1 MSKEDYYE
9 TLGVNNSASDGEIK
23 QAYRKKAMKHHPDRN
38 KGDKKAEKEF
48 KKINE
53 AYYVLKDK
61 EKKSQY
67 DQFGHQAFENGGA
80 GFKDFNFGG
89 GFSDIFE
96 EMFGDFDEDIGFGS
110 GSGRRRSRSNSSRT
124 NTKEYGADLRYDMEV
139 PLEEIFLGKKIVI
152 HVPTKVKCETCNGNG
167 HESNSKPE
175 RCPTC
180 EGHGSV
186 RASQGFFTI
195 QQTCPDC
202 RGEGQIIKNPCNS
215 CSGTGRTDKKKSLS
229 VEIPAGIENGT
240 RIRLSGEGE
249 AGYQGG
255 PSGDLYIFIKEQP
268 HSIFKRDAENLYC
281 KAPIPMTTATLGGNI
296 EVPTLD
302 GSIVKVKIP
311 SGTQSGSN
319 FRLSNKGMPRVRQT
333 GRGDLYLEAFVET
346 PVNLSNN
353 QKDLLKQ
360 FHGDKNKNTTSP
372 QSEGFFNRLKDLW
385 KKK

>member
-9 TLGVNNSASDGEIK
+9 TLGVGKSSSEAEIK
-23 QAYRKKAMKHHPDRN
+23 QAYRKKAMQYHPDRN
-38 KGDKKAEKEF
+38 KGDKEAEKKF

-61 EKKSQY
+61 EKKTQY

-96 EMFGDFDEDIGFGS
+96 EMFGDFDDDIGGIFG
-110 GSGRRRSRSNSSRT
+110 GRRRNSRT

-139 PLEEIFLGKKIVI
+139 SLEEIFSGKKIVV
-152 HVPTKVKCETCNGNG
+152 HVPTKIKCKTCDGNG

-175 RCPTC
+175 TCPTC

-195 QQTCPDC
+195 QQTCPEC
-202 RGEGQIIKNPCNS
+202 RGAGQVIKNPCNA
-215 CSGTGRTDKKKSLS
+215 CKGTGRVDKKKSLS
-229 VEIPAGIENGT
+229 VDIPAGVEDGT

-249 AGYQGG
+249 AGYKGG
-255 PSGDLYIFIKEQP
+255 PSGDLYIFIKEKP
-268 HSIFKRDAENLYC
+268 HTIFKRDAENLYC
-281 KAPIPMTTATLGGNI
+281 RAPISMTTATLGGNI

-311 SGTQSGSN
+311 SGTQTGSN
-319 FRLSNKGMPRVRQT
+319 FRLSDKGMPIVRQS
-333 GRGDLYLEAFVET
+333 GKGDLYLEAFVET
-346 PVNLSNN
+346 PVNLSTN

-360 FHGDKNKNTTSP
+360 FDGDKNKKTTSP
-372 QSEGFFNRLKDLW
+372 QSEGFFDRLKDLW
-385 KKK
+385 NKK

>member
-9 TLGVNNSASDGEIK
+9 TLGVGKSSSEAEIK
-23 QAYRKKAMKHHPDRN
+23 QAYRKKAMQYHPDRN
-38 KGDKKAEKEF
+38 KGDKEAEKKF

-61 EKKSQY
+61 EKKTQY

-96 EMFGDFDEDIGFGS
+96 EMFGDFDDDIGGIFG
-110 GSGRRRSRSNSSRT
+110 GRRRNSRT

-139 PLEEIFLGKKIVI
+139 SLEEIFSGKKIVV
-152 HVPTKVKCETCNGNG
+152 HVPTKIKCKTCDGNG

-175 RCPTC
+175 TCSTC

-186 RASQGFFTI
+186 RTSQGFFTI
-195 QQTCPDC
+195 QQTCPEC
-202 RGEGQIIKNPCNS
+202 RGAGQVIKNPCNA
-215 CSGTGRTDKKKSLS
+215 CKGTGRVDKKKSLS
-229 VEIPAGIENGT
+229 VDIPAGVEDGT

-249 AGYQGG
+249 AGYKGG
-255 PSGDLYIFIKEQP
+255 PSGDLYIFIKEKP
-268 HSIFKRDAENLYC
+268 HTIFKRDAENLYC
-281 KAPIPMTTATLGGNI
+281 RAPISMTTATLGGNI

-311 SGTQSGSN
+311 SGTQTGSN
-319 FRLSNKGMPRVRQT
+319 FRLSDKGMPIVRQS
-333 GRGDLYLEAFVET
+333 GKGDLYLEAFVET
-346 PVNLSNN
+346 PVNLSTN

-360 FHGDKNKNTTSP
+360 FDGDKNKKTTSP
-372 QSEGFFNRLKDLW
+372 QSEGFFDRLKDLW
-385 KKK
+385 NKK

>member
-9 TLGVNNSASDGEIK
+9 TLGVGKSSSEAEIK
-23 QAYRKKAMKHHPDRN
+23 QAYRKKAMQYHPDRN
-38 KGDKKAEKEF
+38 KGDKEAEKKF

-61 EKKSQY
+61 EKKTQY
-67 DQFGHQAFENGGA
+67 DQFGHQAFENGGT

-96 EMFGDFDEDIGFGS
+96 EMFGDFDDDIGGIFG
-110 GSGRRRSRSNSSRT
+110 GRRRNSRT

-139 PLEEIFLGKKIVI
+139 SLEEIFSGKKIVV
-152 HVPTKVKCETCNGNG
+152 HVPTKIKCKTCDGNG

-175 RCPTC
+175 TCPTC

-195 QQTCPDC
+195 QQTCPEC
-202 RGEGQIIKNPCNS
+202 RGAGQVIKNPCNA
-215 CSGTGRTDKKKSLS
+215 CKGTGRVDKKKSLS
-229 VEIPAGIENGT
+229 VDIPAGVEDGT

-249 AGYQGG
+249 AGYKGG
-255 PSGDLYIFIKEQP
+255 PSGDLYIFIKEKP
-268 HSIFKRDAENLYC
+268 HTIFKRDAENLYC
-281 KAPIPMTTATLGGNI
+281 RAPISMTTATLGGNI

-311 SGTQSGSN
+311 SGTQTGSN
-319 FRLSNKGMPRVRQT
+319 FRLSDKGMPIVRQS
-333 GRGDLYLEAFVET
+333 GKGDLYLEAFVET
-346 PVNLSNN
+346 PVNLSTN

-360 FHGDKNKNTTSP
+360 FDGDKNKKTTSP
-372 QSEGFFNRLKDLW
+372 QSEGFFDRLKDLW
-385 KKK
+385 NKK

>member
-9 TLGVNNSASDGEIK
+9 TLGVDKSSSDAEIK
-23 QAYRKKAMKHHPDRN
+23 KAYRKKAMKYHPDRN
-38 KGDKKAEKEF
+38 KGDKEAETQF

-67 DQFGHQAFENGGA
+67 DQFGHQAFENGGT

-96 EMFGDFDEDIGFGS
+96 EMFGDMDDDFGGIFGGNKRNS
-110 GSGRRRSRSNSSRT
+110 RRS
-124 NTKEYGADLRYDMEV
+124 NTKEYGADLRYDMDV
-139 PLEEIFLGKKIVI
+139 SLEEIFSGKKIVV
-152 HVPTKVKCETCNGNG
+152 HVPTKSKCETCNGNG
-167 HESNSKPE
+167 HEAGSKPE
-175 RCPTC
+175 TCPTC
-180 EGHGSV
+180 EGHGAV

-202 RGEGQIIKNPCNS
+202 RGQGQIIKNPCNN
-215 CSGTGRTDKKKSLS
+215 CSGTGRVDKKKSLS
-229 VEIPAGIENGT
+229 VEIPAGVEDGT

-255 PSGDLYIFIKEQP
+255 PPGDLYIFIKEKP
-268 HSIFKRDAENLYC
+268 HPIFKRDAESLYC
-281 KAPIPMTTATLGGNI
+281 RAPIPMITATLGGNI

-311 SGTQSGSN
+311 AGTQSGSN
-319 FRLSNKGMPRVRQT
+319 FRLSNKGMPRVRQSDA
-333 GRGDLYLEAFVET
+333 GDLFLEAFVET
-346 PVNLSNN
+346 PVNLSGN
-353 QKDLLKQ
+353 QKDLLKK
-360 FHGDKNKNTTSP
+360 FSGDKNINKTSP
-372 QSEGFFNRLKDLW
+372 QSEGFFDRLKDLW